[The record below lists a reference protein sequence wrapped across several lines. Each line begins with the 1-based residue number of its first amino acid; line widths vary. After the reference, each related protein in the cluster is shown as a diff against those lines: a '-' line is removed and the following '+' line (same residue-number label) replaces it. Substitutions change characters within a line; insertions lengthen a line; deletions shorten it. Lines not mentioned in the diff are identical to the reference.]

1 MLEAFKLSIP
11 WTMNFAETQGLY
23 ARLDWLKSS
32 ATMYR
37 HIPRCAAE
45 LDSVSG
51 AKEMYPVSLQRCG
64 LMEKR

>member
-1 MLEAFKLSIP
+1 MDVKCGP
-11 WTMNFAETQGLY
+11 
-23 ARLDWLKSS
+23 DVK
-32 ATMYR
+32 
-37 HIPRCAAE
+37 E

>member
-11 WTMNFAETQGLY
+11 WTMNFADTQGLY

-51 AKEMYPVSLQRCG
+51 AKKCIHPYRDVG